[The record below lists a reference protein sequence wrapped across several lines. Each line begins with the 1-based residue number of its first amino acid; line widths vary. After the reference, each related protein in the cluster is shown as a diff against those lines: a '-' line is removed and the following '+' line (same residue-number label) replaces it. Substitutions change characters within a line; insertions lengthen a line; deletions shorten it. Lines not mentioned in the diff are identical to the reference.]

1 MSLHQPR
8 SYMTTKVPDMSF
20 AETIGRLTKDDP
32 APLYLQLQRHLRD
45 AIQSRQLHQDDAI
58 PPERDLAEDFD
69 VSRITVR
76 KAIDGLVSEGLLT
89 RRRGAGTFV
98 ASRVEKSFSKLSS
111 FSEDMI
117 SRGRKPHSEWVSKSA
132 GAVTPEESLSLGL
145 SPGALVYR
153 FHRVRYADNTTMA
166 LEYSTIPGYC
176 LSSPEAVTS
185 SLYDALEKTGHRPV
199 RALQRLRAVA
209 FLPGQAERLGV
220 KPGDPGLFIE
230 RRGFLQD
237 GRAAEFTQ
245 SYYRGDAYDV
255 VAELNDIS

>member
-1 MSLHQPR
+1 MNHALKHREMRFS
-8 SYMTTKVPDMSF
+8 
-20 AETIGRLTKDDP
+20 ETIGFSTHRD
-32 APLYLQLQRHLRD
+32 ASPLYLQVQKALRN
-45 AIQSRQLHQDDAI
+45 AINKKVLLEDDAI
-58 PPERDLAEDFD
+58 PPERDLAEDLD

-76 KAIDGLVSEGLLT
+76 KAIEGLVAEGLLT

-117 SRGRKPHSEWVSKSA
+117 SRGRKPHSEWVSRTS

-153 FHRVRYADNTTMA
+153 FQRIRYADGQTMA
-166 LEYSTIPGYC
+166 IEQSTIPGYC
-176 LSSPEAVTS
+176 LSSEEAVGA
-185 SLYDALEKTGHRPV
+185 SLYKALEETGHRPV
-199 RALQRLRAVA
+199 RALQRLHAVNFTA
-209 FLPGQAERLGV
+209 EQAERLGI
-220 KPGDPGLFIE
+220 KPGAAGLFIE
-230 RRGFLQD
+230 RRGFLKD